1 MGCAAR
7 WMEKFVTPSEQ
18 VTNITAGRQSIWI
31 EAAVFLIFFISG
43 AAALIYEISWARQ
56 VGLLFGH
63 TIHAAGVVLA
73 SYFAGMAVGYLIGA
87 RWSRR
92 VAPLR
97 GYAFAE
103 VVVAVWAFLIPILLN
118 ASEGSSVMAVLTH
131 DSFFWQ
137 TLSRVVFSFLL
148 LLPATVALG
157 ITLPMIAVVC
167 SSHGSGN
174 LSDPK
179 NTMRVAWAYSL
190 NTAGAL
196 VGVCLATFYLL
207 VHAGVTTSSYIAA
220 VLSVVCALIALVLQ
234 KAMPPRLVGS
244 GARDASPA
252 DLNGEPL
259 MSGRALLGLAAA
271 SGFGTLGLQV
281 LYTRMFSLVF
291 HNSTYTFGIVIAVF
305 LAALALG
312 AAVVGAL
319 QRRLSTRRLAGWV
332 SGFGA
337 IATVASVVL
346 FIEFT
351 DLEYFSYG
359 DSFST
364 YMMGAVGLVTL
375 VVGPPILLLGMLL
388 PLIWKMEGGQAG
400 DAVGWLTAVNT
411 MAAALGALSA
421 SFLLLPWVGLWES
434 FALLGSL
441 FAVCSVTLLWRS
453 FNRLGVVAG
462 GILFVLAAVS
472 ALRSPVEV
480 EYAREKLG
488 ERLIQ
493 RWNSPYGWIDA
504 IQIERNGIYKIRQNL
519 HYRFGKTGSNT
530 REFRQAHIPLL
541 LHPDPEDVL
550 FLGLGTGLTA
560 GGSISH
566 EEVKR
571 IDIAELIPEVVDACR
586 LLADHNF
593 NVIDHPRTDVYVD
606 DGRHY
611 LLGTTRRYDVI
622 VSDLFVPWESES
634 GYLYTVEHYEVA
646 KQRLKTDGIF
656 CQWLPLFQLGE
667 GEFEAI
673 ADSFASV
680 FPNVTIWWAELA
692 GSKPVVGLVGSNG
705 PLKVSGNLVTQRL
718 DRLWQQ
724 MGETDFVLANLDQF
738 WNLYLGD
745 WVRRPDVNLNTDE
758 HPRVEF
764 LTPISNRDRQLISS
778 RVLWDYYHQVLV
790 KLPMEGAQLTDQ
802 TGSAV
807 SADQRRARQKLMM
820 FGK

>member
-1 MGCAAR
+1 MTPNV
-7 WMEKFVTPSEQ
+7 KVTDAT
-18 VTNITAGRQSIWI
+18 VCRQPIWI

-43 AAALIYEISWARQ
+43 AAGLIYEISWARQ

-73 SYFAGMAVGYLIGA
+73 SYFAGMAIGYLIGA

-92 VAPLR
+92 VSPLR

-103 VVVAVWAFLIPILLN
+103 IVVAIWALLIPVLLN
-118 ASEGSSVMAVLTH
+118 GSENSSMLAVLTH

-137 TLSRVVFSFLL
+137 TLSRVIFSFML

-157 ITLPMIAVVC
+157 ITLPMIATVC
-167 SSHGSGN
+167 SSHGSGE

-179 NTMRVAWAYSL
+179 NTMLVAWAYSI

-220 VLSVVCALIALVLQ
+220 GLSVFCAVTAWGLQ
-234 KAMPPRLVGS
+234 KGTVATDSVSWNEVQP
-244 GARDASPA
+244 PA
-252 DLNGEPL
+252 DPRRASAA
-259 MSGRALLGLAAA
+259 SGKSLLGLAAI

-312 AAVVGAL
+312 AAIVGAL

-332 SGFGA
+332 AGFGA

-346 FIEFT
+346 FIWFT

-364 YMMGAVGLVTL
+364 YMLGAVGLVTM

-411 MAAALGALSA
+411 MAAALGALMG

-434 FALLGSL
+434 FALLGAL
-441 FAVCSVTLLWRS
+441 FAACSVTLLWNS
-453 FNRLGVVAG
+453 FNRFGVIAG
-462 GILFVLAAVS
+462 GILFVLVS
-472 ALRSPVEV
+472 GFALRSPVEV

-488 ERLIQ
+488 EKLIQ

-541 LHPDPEDVL
+541 LHPNPEDVL
-550 FLGLGTGLTA
+550 FMGLGTGLTA

-606 DGRHY
+606 DARHY
-611 LLGTTRRYDVI
+611 LLGTERRYDVI

-634 GYLYTVEHYEVA
+634 GYLYTVEHYEIA
-646 KQRLKTDGIF
+646 KERLKTDGIF
-656 CQWLPLFQLGE
+656 CQWLPLFQLGKV
-667 GEFEAI
+667 EFEAI
-673 ADSFASV
+673 ADSFSSV

-692 GSKPVVGLVGSNG
+692 GSKPVVGLVGS
-705 PLKVSGNLVTQRL
+705 S
-718 DRLWQQ
+718 
-724 MGETDFVLANLDQF
+724 
-738 WNLYLGD
+738 
-745 WVRRPDVNLNTDE
+745 RP
-758 HPRVEF
+758 
-764 LTPISNRDRQLISS
+764 
-778 RVLWDYYHQVLV
+778 
-790 KLPMEGAQLTDQ
+790 
-802 TGSAV
+802 
-807 SADQRRARQKLMM
+807 
-820 FGK
+820 